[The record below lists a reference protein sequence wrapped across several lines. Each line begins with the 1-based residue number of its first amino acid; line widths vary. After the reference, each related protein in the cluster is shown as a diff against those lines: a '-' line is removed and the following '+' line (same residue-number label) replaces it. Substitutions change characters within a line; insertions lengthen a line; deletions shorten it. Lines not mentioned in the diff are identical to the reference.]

1 VITRV
6 RRISASGLRASDS
19 TCEGI
24 FIAEELWKVRGG
36 LAVSVNQVISGSPCS
51 PKVHQNN
58 LSKAWFGET
67 DLASGQ
73 ETIISLLACVCS
85 STGE

>member
-1 VITRV
+1 MSRTSSSNDHVSFSPFIEETDVITRV

-24 FIAEELWKVRGG
+24 FIAEELWIVRGG

-51 PKVHQNN
+51 PKAH
-58 LSKAWFGET
+58 
-67 DLASGQ
+67 
-73 ETIISLLACVCS
+73 
-85 STGE
+85 